1 MQSLLN
7 IDLIV
12 YPLNYQNFHHGFL
25 GATALPFVDAAFAV
39 AAPVA
44 ALVTLS
50 FRAPF

>member
-1 MQSLLN
+1 MQSLLILN
-7 IDLIV
+7 KVIHR
-12 YPLNYQNFHHGFL
+12 LNYQNFHLGFL
-25 GATALPFVDAAFAV
+25 GATALSLVDAAFAV